1 MLINFEKEFEVVEMR
16 MRAPNAS
23 WVLPFSSNKNQQITQ
38 QNLSLI
44 FQFIFIIIII
54 IIIISLWNLRL
65 DRYRLLLSLDKETWR
80 DTKVMVW

>member
-54 IIIISLWNLRL
+54 IIIISL
-65 DRYRLLLSLDKETWR
+65 
-80 DTKVMVW
+80 